1 MTDRN
6 NQSKVFFTKDNMQL
20 IVNIFTDYMKDKH
33 DMLFT
38 AAEEMNRLKKS
49 VFAIMTEVSQNAPK
63 SSTIHELNMTVL
75 SAVKNLYLR
84 SPSTTNEN
92 VPKKESKPNVKNLDR
107 DRDIYGN
114 REVTINEMIPRSNPY
129 SKKSVPTMEDIIS
142 MREEKKEVPDITKLG
157 KPITETAEG
166 SEQFMKRLQMLESE
180 RTSVETTFRQTFQ
193 PPNISQNMERMFM
206 DLETIQDP
214 EKRDPKQMYQT
225 LNEEQSEL
233 LTQKSLLGLEEAAF
247 PQQRENGEDKIE
259 TSRAQLLIP
268 RNGGGA
274 IGGGNI
280 GGSGRNVEIQKY
292 ISINSFDR
300 EWTSSH
306 LRYQYGV
313 SFGTNFQNDYKNI
326 KSIEVGK
333 VIIPE
338 EIIENVNILNYPN
351 KTNFNYEFSFS
362 YPYLILKV
370 DEFSDVYDGTND
382 NIRKGFCKLVYHRS
396 YKAPNGRGYIV
407 LKPLQK
413 EKKTFIS
420 PLSALNRLSLSLL
433 KPNGQLLNQSSD
445 NYKIFKVDYE
455 PFNPLY
461 FNIVT
466 DMFYDK
472 NEFFVG
478 DVVVFKG
485 YSIPVDTVGIS
496 PPDVKQLVDF
506 INRPEGHE
514 IVQIGSTNDNGFYRS
529 FYIYAPGS
537 FNKQIG
543 KYEVVDA
550 MITCLNTYNNT
561 INYATTTSTNGSIL
575 NFSLQN
581 TIGMSIDVLVGDSS
595 MIESSLV

>member
-1 MTDRN
+1 MTDR

-20 IVNIFTDYMKDKH
+20 IVNIFSDYMKDKH
-33 DMLFT
+33 NMIFT
-38 AAEEMNRLKKS
+38 AAEEMDRLKKS

-84 SPSTTNEN
+84 NQANTTDA
-92 VPKKESKPNVKNLDR
+92 PAKKEMKPNVKNLDR
-107 DRDIYGN
+107 ERDIYGN
-114 REVTINEMIPRSNPY
+114 REVTINEMIPRGNPY
-129 SKKSVPTMEDIIS
+129 SKKNVPSMEEI
-142 MREEKKEVPDITKLG
+142 MNLREDKKEVPDITKLG

-193 PPNISQNMERMFM
+193 PPNISQNLERMFM
-206 DLETIQDP
+206 DMETIQDP
-214 EKRDPKQMYQT
+214 EKRDPKQMYTT
-225 LNEEQSEL
+225 LDEQQSTL
-233 LTQKSLLGLEEAAF
+233 LTQTSLLGLENAT
-247 PQQRENGEDKIE
+247 QQRGGDDKIE
-259 TSRAQLLIP
+259 TSRAELLIP
-268 RNGGGA
+268 RNGGG
-274 IGGGNI
+274 GGM
-280 GGSGRNVEIQKY
+280 GGSSTGGSGGRNVELQKY

-313 SFGTNFQNDYKNI
+313 SMGNNFQNDYRNI

-338 EIIENVNILNYPN
+338 EIVENVNILNYPN

-362 YPYLILKV
+362 YPYLILKI

-382 NIRKGFCKLVYHRS
+382 TVRKGFCKLVYHRS

-485 YSIPVDTVGIS
+485 YTVPTDTPGIS
-496 PPDVKQLVDF
+496 PPDVKQLMDF

-514 IVQIGSTNDNGFYRS
+514 IVQIGTTNDNGFYRS

-543 KYEVVDA
+543 KYEVVDT
-550 MITCLNTYNNT
+550 MISCLNTYNNT
-561 INYATTTSTNGSIL
+561 INYAATTATNGSIL